1 MKRFYFF
8 MMMLAVSMIATA
20 QEKISLN
27 ALQLVNRQQ
36 TMERIGRLS
45 SSADENRI
53 TLVVKVA
60 NEDAAETYNAIRN
73 AGGRIEGVLGN
84 SPSSVFLCRVCR
96 NFPP

>member
-1 MKRFYFF
+1 MRRFYFF

-73 AGGRIEGVLGN
+73 AGGLPTTTPMPAR
-84 SPSSVFLCRVCR
+84 
-96 NFPP
+96 

>member
-1 MKRFYFF
+1 MRRSYFF

-73 AGGRIEGVLGN
+73 AGGL
-84 SPSSVFLCRVCR
+84 PTT
-96 NFPP
+96 PPMPAR

>member
-1 MKRFYFF
+1 MRRFYFF

-73 AGGRIEGVLGN
+73 AGGLPTTTPMLAR
-84 SPSSVFLCRVCR
+84 
-96 NFPP
+96 

>member
-1 MKRFYFF
+1 

-73 AGGRIEGVLGN
+73 AGGL
-84 SPSSVFLCRVCR
+84 PTT
-96 NFPP
+96 PPMPAR